1 MQPTD
6 SWAIGID
13 LGATKTDVGLVES
26 GGHIRRR
33 LRRLTPIKGGP
44 TLIKADIVATV
55 HELLNSITSVPV
67 GVGVGLA
74 GQIDPTEGNVLFAPN
89 LEWRDVPF
97 QRHLSQALGF
107 PVVITNDVRA
117 ITWGEWLHGAGQGCN
132 DLICLF
138 VGTGIGGGIV
148 SGGEVLSGS
157 TNAAGEIGHL
167 VIDRSGPSC
176 TCGNRGCLE
185 AFAGGWAIARR
196 AQEAVARNPSA
207 GSTLLEMV
215 GGKRELITAETVAR
229 AAQTGDPLAKRLL
242 DKVAEAL
249 IAGSV
254 SLIHAFNPNRLILGG
269 GVIEGVPELV
279 HRVAEGVFQRAL
291 AASTQGLEILP
302 SKLKENAGIVG
313 AATLAIHTFGKKE
326 RHHE

>member
-1 MQPTD
+1 MKPTD
-6 SWAIGID
+6 VWAIGID
-13 LGATKTDVGLVES
+13 LGGTKTDVGLVQS
-26 GGHIRRR
+26 GGHIQRR
-33 LRRLTPIKGGP
+33 LRRLTRVKSGP
-44 TLIKADIVATV
+44 ALIKADILATV
-55 HELLNSITSVPV
+55 RELLDSISSIPV

-74 GQIDPTEGNVLFAPN
+74 GQIDPKEGNVLFAPN
-89 LEWRDVPF
+89 LDWRDIPF
-97 QRHLSQALGF
+97 RRDLSQALGL

-117 ITWGEWLHGAGQGCN
+117 ITWGEWLHGAGEGCN
-132 DLICLF
+132 DFICLF

-148 SGGEVLSGS
+148 SEGKVLSGS

-185 AFAGGWAIARR
+185 AFAGGWAIARH
-196 AQEAVARNPSA
+196 AQEAVVSDPSA
-207 GSTLLEMV
+207 GRFLLEMV
-215 GGKRELITAETVAR
+215 GGKPESITAETVAR
-229 AAQTGDPLAKRLL
+229 AAQTGDPLAKQLIDR
-242 DKVAEAL
+242 VAEAL

-254 SLIHAFNPNRLILGG
+254 SLIHALNPSRLILGG

-302 SKLKENAGIVG
+302 SKLKENAGIIG
-313 AATLAIHTFGKKE
+313 AAMLAIHTFGKKE

>member
-1 MQPTD
+1 MKPTD
-6 SWAIGID
+6 VWAIGID

-33 LRRLTPIKGGP
+33 LRRLTPVKGGP
-44 TLIKADIVATV
+44 GTIKAEIVATV
-55 HELLNSITSVPV
+55 HELLDSTSSAPA

-89 LEWRDVPF
+89 LGWRDVPF
-97 QRHLSQALGF
+97 QRDLSQALGL

-138 VGTGIGGGIV
+138 VGTGIGGGVV
-148 SGGEVLSGS
+148 SEGKVLSGS

-167 VIDRSGPSC
+167 IIDWNGPSC

-185 AFAGGWAIARR
+185 ALAGGWAIARR

-207 GSTLLEMV
+207 GNFLSEMA
-215 GGKRELITAETVAR
+215 GGKRESITAETVAR
-229 AAQTGDPLAKRLL
+229 AARTGDPLAKQLI

-254 SLIHAFNPNRLILGG
+254 SLVHAFNPSRLILGG

-279 HRVAEGVFQRAL
+279 QRVAEGVFHRAF
-291 AASTQGLEILP
+291 AASTRGLEILP

-313 AATLAIHTFGKKE
+313 AATLALHTFVKKE

>member
-1 MQPTD
+1 MKPTD
-6 SWAIGID
+6 VWAIGID
-13 LGATKTDVGLVES
+13 LGGTKTDVGLVQP
-26 GGHIRRR
+26 GGHIQRR
-33 LRRLTPIKGGP
+33 LRRLTQVKGGP
-44 TLIKADIVATV
+44 ALIKADIVAAV
-55 HELLNSITSVPV
+55 HELWDPTASTPV

-74 GQIDPTEGNVLFAPN
+74 GQIDPKEGNVLFAPN
-89 LEWRDVPF
+89 LGWRDVPF
-97 QRHLSQALGF
+97 QRDLSQALGL

-138 VGTGIGGGIV
+138 VGTGIGGGVV
-148 SGGEVLSGS
+148 SGGKVLSGS

-167 VIDRSGPSC
+167 VIDWNGPSC

-185 AFAGGWAIARR
+185 ALAGGWAIACR
-196 AQEAVARNPSA
+196 AQEAVARDPSA
-207 GSTLLEMV
+207 GNTLLEMA
-215 GGKRELITAETVAR
+215 GGKRESITAETVAR
-229 AAQTGDPLAKRLL
+229 AAQTGDPLAKQLM

-254 SLIHAFNPNRLILGG
+254 SLVHAFNPSRLILGG

-302 SKLKENAGIVG
+302 SKLKKNAGIVG
-313 AATLAIHTFGKKE
+313 AAMLAMHTFGRKE

>member
-13 LGATKTDVGLVES
+13 LGGTKTDVGLVES

-74 GQIDPTEGNVLFAPN
+74 GQIDPKEGNVLFAPN
-89 LEWRDVPF
+89 LDWRDVPF
-97 QRHLSQALGF
+97 QRDLSQALGF

-148 SGGEVLSGS
+148 SEGKILSGS

-185 AFAGGWAIARR
+185 ALAGGWAIARH
-196 AQEAVARNPSA
+196 AQEAVGRDPSA
-207 GSTLLEMV
+207 GSTLLEMA
-215 GGKRELITAETVAR
+215 GGKRESITAETVAR
-229 AAQTGDPLAKRLL
+229 AAQTGDPLAKQLI

-254 SLIHAFNPNRLILGG
+254 SLIHAFNPSRLILGG

-279 HRVAEGVFQRAL
+279 HRVAEGVSQRAL

-302 SKLKENAGIVG
+302 SKLKENAGVIG
-313 AATLAIHTFGKKE
+313 SAMLAIHTLGEKE
-326 RHHE
+326 RHHG

>member
-1 MQPTD
+1 MQSSD
-6 SWAIGID
+6 VWAIGID
-13 LGATKTDVGLVES
+13 LGGTKTDVGLVES

-33 LRRLTPIKGGP
+33 LRRVTPVKGGP
-44 TLIKADIVATV
+44 TLIKTDIVAAV
-55 HELLNSITSVPV
+55 HELLDPISSVPV

-74 GQIDPTEGNVLFAPN
+74 GQIDSREGNVIFAPN
-89 LEWRDVPF
+89 LDWRNVPF
-97 QRHLSQALGF
+97 QRDLSQALGL

-148 SGGEVLSGS
+148 SEGKVLSGS

-167 VIDRSGPSC
+167 VIDWNGPSC

-185 AFAGGWAIARR
+185 AFAGGWAVARH
-196 AQEAVARNPSA
+196 AQEIVARDPSA
-207 GSTLLEMV
+207 GSVLLEMV
-215 GGKRELITAETVAR
+215 GGKRESITAETVAR
-229 AAQTGDPLAKRLL
+229 AAHAGDPLAKQLVDR
-242 DKVAEAL
+242 VAEAL

-254 SLIHAFNPNRLILGG
+254 SLIHAFNPSRLILGG
-269 GVIEGVPELV
+269 GVIEGIPELA
-279 HRVAEGVFQRAL
+279 HRVTDGVRQRAL
-291 AASTQGLEILP
+291 VASTKGLEILP

-313 AATLAIHTFGKKE
+313 AAMLAIHTFGKKD
-326 RHHE
+326 RHHG